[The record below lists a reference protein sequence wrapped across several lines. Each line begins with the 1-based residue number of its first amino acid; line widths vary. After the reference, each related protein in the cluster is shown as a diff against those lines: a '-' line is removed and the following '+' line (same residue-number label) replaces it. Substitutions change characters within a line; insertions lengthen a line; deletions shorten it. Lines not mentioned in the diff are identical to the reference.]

1 MSAPVVTVEYF
12 ESFTG
17 ITLTGPEETRV
28 TVMLDRARR
37 KLQDDLELPATLE
50 GDDLLTYE
58 DAVAELSWMYWEAE
72 KASVMEILA
81 LPLTQL
87 SLGTLFWTKSSRDT
101 AAGLGAVATAV
112 NKWGNQRR
120 ARIVL
125 EGELAYPD

>member
-1 MSAPVVTVEYF
+1 MPTVPIDYF

-17 ITLTGPEETRV
+17 ITLTDDEVTRV

-37 KLQDDLELPATLE
+37 NFDDQVNVPDPLE

-58 DAVAELSWMYWEAE
+58 DAVAELAWLYWEAE

-87 SLGTLFWTKSSRDT
+87 SLGTLFWTKSSN
-101 AAGLGAVATAV
+101 ATASSLTAV
-112 NKWGNQRR
+112 GAAIAKWGVAKR